1 MRCVQVEVC
10 VGERAAG
17 MCVRTATWGALGG
30 RASENVGG
38 EAETVDG
45 RVIMGPTG
53 GVTGFCT

>member
-1 MRCVQVEVC
+1 M
-10 VGERAAG
+10 GERAAG